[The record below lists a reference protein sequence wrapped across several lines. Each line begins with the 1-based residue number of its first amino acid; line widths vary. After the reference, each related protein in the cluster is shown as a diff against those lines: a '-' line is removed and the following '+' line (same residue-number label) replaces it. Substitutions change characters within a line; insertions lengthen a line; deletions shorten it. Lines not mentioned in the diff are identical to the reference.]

1 MTELF
6 PKTLSSPHQV
16 GKQVC
21 VSLTKPQPLS
31 VLCVGSSSHSLL
43 SCPWVP
49 LSYCNPYTIPTH
61 LMGEMAA
68 IKQRVYFAGSNLA
81 FKQYA
86 KVCLPGTI
94 LPFGFFPPC
103 YHAECY
109 RVVITVW
116 TWWRQ
121 NEKRSELHAAILR
134 NFALSLCEGKH
145 MCLEW
150 DECSRLWSGNRPA
163 GCPFSERGV
172 QLLSLNSTTFQAKRK
187 THLGKRRGPHYSLYL
202 LCYENT
208 FCTLTCGDNG
218 Q

>member
-1 MTELF
+1 
-6 PKTLSSPHQV
+6 
-16 GKQVC
+16 
-21 VSLTKPQPLS
+21 
-31 VLCVGSSSHSLL
+31 
-43 SCPWVP
+43 
-49 LSYCNPYTIPTH
+49 
-61 LMGEMAA
+61 MGEMAA

-116 TWWRQ
+116 TWWWQ
-121 NEKRSELHAAILR
+121 NEKRRELHAAILS

-150 DECSRLWSGNRPA
+150 DECSGLWGGNRPA
-163 GCPFSERGV
+163 GRPFSERGV
-172 QLLSLNSTTFQAKRK
+172 QLLSLNSTAFQAKRK
-187 THLGKRRGPHYSLYL
+187 THLGKRRGPHYSFVLYL
-202 LCYENT
+202 LCHENT